1 MATQTQDEVLS
12 ASHIPSHVA
21 IIMDGNGRWA
31 KQRGLPRTEGH
42 IRGQNALRTTLRAA
56 ARRGIKY
63 LTVYTFSTENWSR
76 PQEEVDALMSIL
88 VSAIHAETPQLIAEG
103 VRMRAIGDLSRLP
116 QQAQD
121 SLAESI
127 ELTKDGA
134 QITLILA
141 LSYSSRDEIRRAS
154 QRLAAEAAAGHLRP
168 EEITEELIKKE
179 GLKVN
184 SGFYVADFAEISGAL
199 AAGIEKGDV
208 IVAIEGHKISSFGQL
223 QEQVSRF
230 RPGDTIKVTVNRKGA
245 EKTFAVKLR
254 NKEGGASILKQNSS
268 SVDARLGAKV
278 RQLETAQLR
287 NYGLS
292 YGLVVESL
300 SAGALKRAGVREGF
314 VLLTANDSPLR
325 SIADLNRAFG
335 SSGQARRTRGVVLR
349 GFYPESGDIVSYV
362 VE

>member
-42 IRGQNALRTTLRAA
+42 IRGQDALRTTLRAA

-154 QRLAAEAAAGHLRP
+154 QRLAAEAAAGRFRP
-168 EEITEELIKKE
+168 EEITEELISSYLDTAE
-179 GLKVN
+179 YPDPDLVIRTGGEERISNYLLWQ
-184 SGFYVADFAEISGAL
+184 SAYSELYFSETYWPDFGQEALDEAL
-199 AAGIEKGDV
+199 AAYASRERR
-208 IVAIEGHKISSFGQL
+208 FGKTS
-223 QEQVSRF
+223 EQ
-230 RPGDTIKVTVNRKGA
+230 I
-245 EKTFAVKLR
+245 
-254 NKEGGASILKQNSS
+254 
-268 SVDARLGAKV
+268 
-278 RQLETAQLR
+278 QLE
-287 NYGLS
+287 
-292 YGLVVESL
+292 
-300 SAGALKRAGVREGF
+300 
-314 VLLTANDSPLR
+314 D
-325 SIADLNRAFG
+325 
-335 SSGQARRTRGVVLR
+335 
-349 GFYPESGDIVSYV
+349 
-362 VE
+362 

>member
-42 IRGQNALRTTLRAA
+42 IRGQDALRTTLRAA

-76 PQEEVDALMSIL
+76 PPEEGDALRSSL

-154 QRLAAEAAAGHLRP
+154 QRLAAETAAGRLRP
-168 EEITEELIKKE
+168 EEITEELISSYLDTAE
-179 GLKVN
+179 YPDPDLVIRTGGEERISNYLLWQ
-184 SGFYVADFAEISGAL
+184 SAYSELYFSETYWPDFGQEALDEAL
-199 AAGIEKGDV
+199 AAYASRERR
-208 IVAIEGHKISSFGQL
+208 FGKTS
-223 QEQVSRF
+223 EQ
-230 RPGDTIKVTVNRKGA
+230 I
-245 EKTFAVKLR
+245 
-254 NKEGGASILKQNSS
+254 
-268 SVDARLGAKV
+268 
-278 RQLETAQLR
+278 QLE
-287 NYGLS
+287 
-292 YGLVVESL
+292 
-300 SAGALKRAGVREGF
+300 
-314 VLLTANDSPLR
+314 D
-325 SIADLNRAFG
+325 
-335 SSGQARRTRGVVLR
+335 
-349 GFYPESGDIVSYV
+349 
-362 VE
+362 

>member
-31 KQRGLPRTEGH
+31 KQRGLPRTEGQ
-42 IRGQNALRTTLRAA
+42 IRGQDALRTTLRAA

-154 QRLAAEAAAGHLRP
+154 QRLAAETAAGRLRP
-168 EEITEELIKKE
+168 EEITEELISSYLDTAE
-179 GLKVN
+179 YPDPDLVIRTGGEERISNYLLWQ
-184 SGFYVADFAEISGAL
+184 SAYSELYFSETYWPDFGQKALDEAL
-199 AAGIEKGDV
+199 AAYASRERR
-208 IVAIEGHKISSFGQL
+208 FGKTS
-223 QEQVSRF
+223 EQ
-230 RPGDTIKVTVNRKGA
+230 I
-245 EKTFAVKLR
+245 
-254 NKEGGASILKQNSS
+254 
-268 SVDARLGAKV
+268 
-278 RQLETAQLR
+278 QLE
-287 NYGLS
+287 
-292 YGLVVESL
+292 
-300 SAGALKRAGVREGF
+300 
-314 VLLTANDSPLR
+314 D
-325 SIADLNRAFG
+325 
-335 SSGQARRTRGVVLR
+335 
-349 GFYPESGDIVSYV
+349 
-362 VE
+362 

>member
-42 IRGQNALRTTLRAA
+42 IRGQDALRTTLRAA

-154 QRLAAEAAAGHLRP
+154 QRLAAEAAAGRLRP
-168 EEITEELIKKE
+168 DEITEELISSYLDTAE
-179 GLKVN
+179 YPDPDLVIRTGGEERISNYLLWQ
-184 SGFYVADFAEISGAL
+184 SAYSELYFSETYWPDFGQEALDEAL
-199 AAGIEKGDV
+199 AAYASRERR
-208 IVAIEGHKISSFGQL
+208 FGKTS
-223 QEQVSRF
+223 EQ
-230 RPGDTIKVTVNRKGA
+230 I
-245 EKTFAVKLR
+245 
-254 NKEGGASILKQNSS
+254 
-268 SVDARLGAKV
+268 
-278 RQLETAQLR
+278 QLE
-287 NYGLS
+287 
-292 YGLVVESL
+292 
-300 SAGALKRAGVREGF
+300 
-314 VLLTANDSPLR
+314 D
-325 SIADLNRAFG
+325 
-335 SSGQARRTRGVVLR
+335 
-349 GFYPESGDIVSYV
+349 
-362 VE
+362 

>member
-42 IRGQNALRTTLRAA
+42 IRGQDALRTTLRAA

-63 LTVYTFSTENWSR
+63 LTVYTFSTENWS
-76 PQEEVDALMSIL
+76 P
-88 VSAIHAETPQLIAEG
+88 PQLIAEG

-154 QRLAAEAAAGHLRP
+154 QRLACEAAAGRLRP
-168 EEITEELIKKE
+168 EEITEELISSYLDTAE
-179 GLKVN
+179 YPDPDLVIRTGGEERISNYLLWQ
-184 SGFYVADFAEISGAL
+184 SAYSELYFSETYWPDFGQEALDEAL
-199 AAGIEKGDV
+199 AAYASRERR
-208 IVAIEGHKISSFGQL
+208 FGKTS
-223 QEQVSRF
+223 EQ
-230 RPGDTIKVTVNRKGA
+230 I
-245 EKTFAVKLR
+245 
-254 NKEGGASILKQNSS
+254 
-268 SVDARLGAKV
+268 
-278 RQLETAQLR
+278 QLE
-287 NYGLS
+287 
-292 YGLVVESL
+292 
-300 SAGALKRAGVREGF
+300 
-314 VLLTANDSPLR
+314 D
-325 SIADLNRAFG
+325 
-335 SSGQARRTRGVVLR
+335 
-349 GFYPESGDIVSYV
+349 
-362 VE
+362 

>member
-42 IRGQNALRTTLRAA
+42 IRGQDALRTTLRAA

-154 QRLAAEAAAGHLRP
+154 QRLAAEAAAGRLRP
-168 EEITEELIKKE
+168 DEITEELISSYLDTAE
-179 GLKVN
+179 YPDPDLVIRTGGEERISNYMLWQ
-184 SGFYVADFAEISGAL
+184 SAYSELYFSETYWPDFGQEALDEAL
-199 AAGIEKGDV
+199 AAYASRERR
-208 IVAIEGHKISSFGQL
+208 FGKTS
-223 QEQVSRF
+223 EQ
-230 RPGDTIKVTVNRKGA
+230 I
-245 EKTFAVKLR
+245 
-254 NKEGGASILKQNSS
+254 
-268 SVDARLGAKV
+268 
-278 RQLETAQLR
+278 QLE
-287 NYGLS
+287 
-292 YGLVVESL
+292 
-300 SAGALKRAGVREGF
+300 
-314 VLLTANDSPLR
+314 D
-325 SIADLNRAFG
+325 
-335 SSGQARRTRGVVLR
+335 
-349 GFYPESGDIVSYV
+349 
-362 VE
+362 

>member
-42 IRGQNALRTTLRAA
+42 IRGQDALRTTLRAA

-154 QRLAAEAAAGHLRP
+154 QRLAAEAAAGCLRP
-168 EEITEELIKKE
+168 EEITEELISSYLDTAE
-179 GLKVN
+179 YPDPDLVIRTGGEERISNYLLWQ
-184 SGFYVADFAEISGAL
+184 SAYSELYFSETYWPDFGQEALDEAL
-199 AAGIEKGDV
+199 AAYASRERR
-208 IVAIEGHKISSFGQL
+208 FGKTS
-223 QEQVSRF
+223 EQ
-230 RPGDTIKVTVNRKGA
+230 I
-245 EKTFAVKLR
+245 
-254 NKEGGASILKQNSS
+254 
-268 SVDARLGAKV
+268 
-278 RQLETAQLR
+278 QLE
-287 NYGLS
+287 
-292 YGLVVESL
+292 
-300 SAGALKRAGVREGF
+300 
-314 VLLTANDSPLR
+314 D
-325 SIADLNRAFG
+325 
-335 SSGQARRTRGVVLR
+335 
-349 GFYPESGDIVSYV
+349 
-362 VE
+362 

>member
-42 IRGQNALRTTLRAA
+42 IRGQDALRTTLRAA

-127 ELTKDGA
+127 KLTKDGQ

-154 QRLAAEAAAGHLRP
+154 QRLAAEAAAGRLRP
-168 EEITEELIKKE
+168 DEITEELISSYLDTAE
-179 GLKVN
+179 YPDPDLVIRTGGEERISNYLLWQ
-184 SGFYVADFAEISGAL
+184 SAYSELYFSETYWPDFGQEALDEAL
-199 AAGIEKGDV
+199 AAYASRERR
-208 IVAIEGHKISSFGQL
+208 FGKTS
-223 QEQVSRF
+223 EQ
-230 RPGDTIKVTVNRKGA
+230 I
-245 EKTFAVKLR
+245 
-254 NKEGGASILKQNSS
+254 
-268 SVDARLGAKV
+268 
-278 RQLETAQLR
+278 QLE
-287 NYGLS
+287 
-292 YGLVVESL
+292 
-300 SAGALKRAGVREGF
+300 
-314 VLLTANDSPLR
+314 D
-325 SIADLNRAFG
+325 
-335 SSGQARRTRGVVLR
+335 
-349 GFYPESGDIVSYV
+349 
-362 VE
+362 

>member
-42 IRGQNALRTTLRAA
+42 IRGQDALRTTLRAA

-154 QRLAAEAAAGHLRP
+154 QRLAAEAATGRLRP
-168 EEITEELIKKE
+168 EEITEELISSYLDTAE
-179 GLKVN
+179 YPDPDLVIRTGGEERISNYLLWQ
-184 SGFYVADFAEISGAL
+184 SAYSELYFSETYWPDFGQEALDEAL
-199 AAGIEKGDV
+199 AAYASRERR
-208 IVAIEGHKISSFGQL
+208 FGKTS
-223 QEQVSRF
+223 EQ
-230 RPGDTIKVTVNRKGA
+230 I
-245 EKTFAVKLR
+245 
-254 NKEGGASILKQNSS
+254 
-268 SVDARLGAKV
+268 
-278 RQLETAQLR
+278 QLE
-287 NYGLS
+287 
-292 YGLVVESL
+292 
-300 SAGALKRAGVREGF
+300 
-314 VLLTANDSPLR
+314 D
-325 SIADLNRAFG
+325 
-335 SSGQARRTRGVVLR
+335 
-349 GFYPESGDIVSYV
+349 
-362 VE
+362 

>member
-42 IRGQNALRTTLRAA
+42 IRGQDALRTTLRAA

-88 VSAIHAETPQLIAEG
+88 VSAIHAETPQLLAEG

-154 QRLAAEAAAGHLRP
+154 QRLAAEAAAGRLRP
-168 EEITEELIKKE
+168 EEITEELISSYLDTAE
-179 GLKVN
+179 YPDPDLVIRTGGEERISNYLLWQ
-184 SGFYVADFAEISGAL
+184 SAYSELYFSETYWPDFGQEALDEAL
-199 AAGIEKGDV
+199 AAYASRERR
-208 IVAIEGHKISSFGQL
+208 FGKTS
-223 QEQVSRF
+223 EQ
-230 RPGDTIKVTVNRKGA
+230 I
-245 EKTFAVKLR
+245 
-254 NKEGGASILKQNSS
+254 
-268 SVDARLGAKV
+268 
-278 RQLETAQLR
+278 QLE
-287 NYGLS
+287 
-292 YGLVVESL
+292 
-300 SAGALKRAGVREGF
+300 
-314 VLLTANDSPLR
+314 D
-325 SIADLNRAFG
+325 
-335 SSGQARRTRGVVLR
+335 
-349 GFYPESGDIVSYV
+349 
-362 VE
+362 

>member
-42 IRGQNALRTTLRAA
+42 IRGQDALRTTLRAA

-127 ELTKDGA
+127 ELTKDGQ

-168 EEITEELIKKE
+168 EEITEELISSYLDTAE
-179 GLKVN
+179 YPDPDLVIRTGGEERISNYLLWQ
-184 SGFYVADFAEISGAL
+184 SAYSELYFSETYWPDFGQEALDEAL
-199 AAGIEKGDV
+199 AAYASRERR
-208 IVAIEGHKISSFGQL
+208 FGKTS
-223 QEQVSRF
+223 EQ
-230 RPGDTIKVTVNRKGA
+230 I
-245 EKTFAVKLR
+245 
-254 NKEGGASILKQNSS
+254 
-268 SVDARLGAKV
+268 
-278 RQLETAQLR
+278 QLE
-287 NYGLS
+287 
-292 YGLVVESL
+292 
-300 SAGALKRAGVREGF
+300 
-314 VLLTANDSPLR
+314 D
-325 SIADLNRAFG
+325 
-335 SSGQARRTRGVVLR
+335 
-349 GFYPESGDIVSYV
+349 
-362 VE
+362 

>member
-42 IRGQNALRTTLRAA
+42 IRGQDALRTTLRAA
-56 ARRGIKY
+56 AKRGIKY

-154 QRLAAEAAAGHLRP
+154 QRLAAETAAGRLRP
-168 EEITEELIKKE
+168 EEITEELISSYLDTAE
-179 GLKVN
+179 YPDPDLVIRTGGEERISNYLLWQ
-184 SGFYVADFAEISGAL
+184 SAYSELYFSETYWPDFGQEALDEAL
-199 AAGIEKGDV
+199 AAYASRERR
-208 IVAIEGHKISSFGQL
+208 FGKTS
-223 QEQVSRF
+223 EQ
-230 RPGDTIKVTVNRKGA
+230 I
-245 EKTFAVKLR
+245 
-254 NKEGGASILKQNSS
+254 
-268 SVDARLGAKV
+268 
-278 RQLETAQLR
+278 QLE
-287 NYGLS
+287 
-292 YGLVVESL
+292 
-300 SAGALKRAGVREGF
+300 
-314 VLLTANDSPLR
+314 D
-325 SIADLNRAFG
+325 
-335 SSGQARRTRGVVLR
+335 
-349 GFYPESGDIVSYV
+349 
-362 VE
+362 

>member
-12 ASHIPSHVA
+12 APHIPSHVA

-42 IRGQNALRTTLRAA
+42 IRGQDALRTTLRAA
-56 ARRGIKY
+56 AKRGIKY

-154 QRLAAEAAAGHLRP
+154 QRLAAEAAAGRLRP
-168 EEITEELIKKE
+168 EEITEELISSYLDTAE
-179 GLKVN
+179 YPDPDLVIRTGGEERISNYLLWQ
-184 SGFYVADFAEISGAL
+184 SAYSELYFSETYWPDFGQEALDEAL
-199 AAGIEKGDV
+199 AAYASRERR
-208 IVAIEGHKISSFGQL
+208 FGKTS
-223 QEQVSRF
+223 EQ
-230 RPGDTIKVTVNRKGA
+230 I
-245 EKTFAVKLR
+245 
-254 NKEGGASILKQNSS
+254 
-268 SVDARLGAKV
+268 
-278 RQLETAQLR
+278 QLE
-287 NYGLS
+287 
-292 YGLVVESL
+292 
-300 SAGALKRAGVREGF
+300 
-314 VLLTANDSPLR
+314 D
-325 SIADLNRAFG
+325 
-335 SSGQARRTRGVVLR
+335 
-349 GFYPESGDIVSYV
+349 
-362 VE
+362 

>member
-42 IRGQNALRTTLRAA
+42 IRGQDALRTTLRAA
-56 ARRGIKY
+56 AKRGIKY

-154 QRLAAEAAAGHLRP
+154 QRLAAETAAGRLRP
-168 EEITEELIKKE
+168 EEITEELISSYLDTAE
-179 GLKVN
+179 YPDPDLVIRTGGEERISNYLLWQAAY
-184 SGFYVADFAEISGAL
+184 SELYFSETYWPDFGQEALDEAL
-199 AAGIEKGDV
+199 AAYASRERR
-208 IVAIEGHKISSFGQL
+208 FGKTS
-223 QEQVSRF
+223 EQ
-230 RPGDTIKVTVNRKGA
+230 I
-245 EKTFAVKLR
+245 
-254 NKEGGASILKQNSS
+254 
-268 SVDARLGAKV
+268 
-278 RQLETAQLR
+278 QLE
-287 NYGLS
+287 
-292 YGLVVESL
+292 
-300 SAGALKRAGVREGF
+300 
-314 VLLTANDSPLR
+314 D
-325 SIADLNRAFG
+325 
-335 SSGQARRTRGVVLR
+335 
-349 GFYPESGDIVSYV
+349 
-362 VE
+362 

>member
-42 IRGQNALRTTLRAA
+42 IRGQDALRTTLRAA

-76 PQEEVDALMSIL
+76 PLEEVDALMSIL

-127 ELTKDGA
+127 ELTKDGQ

-154 QRLAAEAAAGHLRP
+154 QRLAAEAAAGRLRP
-168 EEITEELIKKE
+168 EEITEELISSYLDTAE
-179 GLKVN
+179 YPDPDLVIRTGGEERISNYLLWQ
-184 SGFYVADFAEISGAL
+184 SAYSELYFSETYWPDFGQEALDEAL
-199 AAGIEKGDV
+199 AAYASRERR
-208 IVAIEGHKISSFGQL
+208 FGKTS
-223 QEQVSRF
+223 EQ
-230 RPGDTIKVTVNRKGA
+230 I
-245 EKTFAVKLR
+245 
-254 NKEGGASILKQNSS
+254 
-268 SVDARLGAKV
+268 
-278 RQLETAQLR
+278 QLE
-287 NYGLS
+287 
-292 YGLVVESL
+292 
-300 SAGALKRAGVREGF
+300 
-314 VLLTANDSPLR
+314 D
-325 SIADLNRAFG
+325 
-335 SSGQARRTRGVVLR
+335 
-349 GFYPESGDIVSYV
+349 
-362 VE
+362 

>member
-42 IRGQNALRTTLRAA
+42 IRGQDALRTTLRAA

-127 ELTKDGA
+127 ELTKDGQ

-141 LSYSSRDEIRRAS
+141 LSYSSRDDIRRAS
-154 QRLAAEAAAGHLRP
+154 QRLAAEAAAGRLRP
-168 EEITEELIKKE
+168 EEITEELISSYLDTAE
-179 GLKVN
+179 YPDPDLVIRTGGEERISNYLLWQ
-184 SGFYVADFAEISGAL
+184 SAYSELYFSETYWPDFGQEALDEAL
-199 AAGIEKGDV
+199 AAYASRERR
-208 IVAIEGHKISSFGQL
+208 FGKTS
-223 QEQVSRF
+223 EQ
-230 RPGDTIKVTVNRKGA
+230 I
-245 EKTFAVKLR
+245 
-254 NKEGGASILKQNSS
+254 
-268 SVDARLGAKV
+268 
-278 RQLETAQLR
+278 QLE
-287 NYGLS
+287 
-292 YGLVVESL
+292 
-300 SAGALKRAGVREGF
+300 
-314 VLLTANDSPLR
+314 D
-325 SIADLNRAFG
+325 
-335 SSGQARRTRGVVLR
+335 
-349 GFYPESGDIVSYV
+349 
-362 VE
+362 

>member
-42 IRGQNALRTTLRAA
+42 IRGQDALRTTLRAA
-56 ARRGIKY
+56 AKRGIKY

-154 QRLAAEAAAGHLRP
+154 QRLAAETAAGRLRP
-168 EEITEELIKKE
+168 EEITEELISSDLDTAE
-179 GLKVN
+179 YPDPDLVIRTGGEERISNYLLWQ
-184 SGFYVADFAEISGAL
+184 SAYSELYFSETYWPDFGQEALDEAL
-199 AAGIEKGDV
+199 AAYASRERR
-208 IVAIEGHKISSFGQL
+208 FGKTS
-223 QEQVSRF
+223 EQ
-230 RPGDTIKVTVNRKGA
+230 I
-245 EKTFAVKLR
+245 
-254 NKEGGASILKQNSS
+254 
-268 SVDARLGAKV
+268 
-278 RQLETAQLR
+278 QLE
-287 NYGLS
+287 
-292 YGLVVESL
+292 
-300 SAGALKRAGVREGF
+300 
-314 VLLTANDSPLR
+314 D
-325 SIADLNRAFG
+325 
-335 SSGQARRTRGVVLR
+335 
-349 GFYPESGDIVSYV
+349 
-362 VE
+362 

>member
-42 IRGQNALRTTLRAA
+42 IRGQDALRTTLRAA

-103 VRMRAIGDLSRLP
+103 VRMRAIGDLPRLP

-154 QRLAAEAAAGHLRP
+154 QRLAAEAAAGRLRP
-168 EEITEELIKKE
+168 EEITEELISSYLDTAE
-179 GLKVN
+179 YPDPDLVIRTGGEERISNYLLWQ
-184 SGFYVADFAEISGAL
+184 SAYSELYFSETYWPDFGQEALDEAL
-199 AAGIEKGDV
+199 AAYASRERR
-208 IVAIEGHKISSFGQL
+208 FGKTS
-223 QEQVSRF
+223 EQ
-230 RPGDTIKVTVNRKGA
+230 I
-245 EKTFAVKLR
+245 
-254 NKEGGASILKQNSS
+254 
-268 SVDARLGAKV
+268 
-278 RQLETAQLR
+278 QLE
-287 NYGLS
+287 
-292 YGLVVESL
+292 
-300 SAGALKRAGVREGF
+300 
-314 VLLTANDSPLR
+314 D
-325 SIADLNRAFG
+325 
-335 SSGQARRTRGVVLR
+335 
-349 GFYPESGDIVSYV
+349 
-362 VE
+362 

>member
-42 IRGQNALRTTLRAA
+42 IRGQDALRTTLRAA

-127 ELTKDGA
+127 ELTKDGQ

-154 QRLAAEAAAGHLRP
+154 QRLAAEAAAGRLRP
-168 EEITEELIKKE
+168 EEITEELISSYLDTAEYPDPDLVIRTGGEKRISNYLLWQSAYSE
-179 GLKVN
+179 LYF
-184 SGFYVADFAEISGAL
+184 SETYWPDFGQEALDEAL
-199 AAGIEKGDV
+199 AAYASRERR
-208 IVAIEGHKISSFGQL
+208 FGKTS
-223 QEQVSRF
+223 EQ
-230 RPGDTIKVTVNRKGA
+230 I
-245 EKTFAVKLR
+245 
-254 NKEGGASILKQNSS
+254 
-268 SVDARLGAKV
+268 
-278 RQLETAQLR
+278 QLE
-287 NYGLS
+287 
-292 YGLVVESL
+292 
-300 SAGALKRAGVREGF
+300 
-314 VLLTANDSPLR
+314 D
-325 SIADLNRAFG
+325 
-335 SSGQARRTRGVVLR
+335 
-349 GFYPESGDIVSYV
+349 
-362 VE
+362 

>member
-21 IIMDGNGRWA
+21 NIMDGNGRWA

-42 IRGQNALRTTLRAA
+42 IRGQDALRTTLRAA

-154 QRLAAEAAAGHLRP
+154 QRLAAEAAAGRLRP
-168 EEITEELIKKE
+168 EEITEELISSYLDTAE
-179 GLKVN
+179 YPDPDLVIRTGGEERISNYLLWQ
-184 SGFYVADFAEISGAL
+184 SAYSELYFSETYWPDFGQEALDEAL
-199 AAGIEKGDV
+199 AAYASRERR
-208 IVAIEGHKISSFGQL
+208 FGKTS
-223 QEQVSRF
+223 EQ
-230 RPGDTIKVTVNRKGA
+230 I
-245 EKTFAVKLR
+245 
-254 NKEGGASILKQNSS
+254 
-268 SVDARLGAKV
+268 
-278 RQLETAQLR
+278 QLE
-287 NYGLS
+287 
-292 YGLVVESL
+292 
-300 SAGALKRAGVREGF
+300 
-314 VLLTANDSPLR
+314 D
-325 SIADLNRAFG
+325 
-335 SSGQARRTRGVVLR
+335 
-349 GFYPESGDIVSYV
+349 
-362 VE
+362 

>member
-1 MATQTQDEVLS
+1 MATPTQDEVLS

-42 IRGQNALRTTLRAA
+42 IRGQDALRTTLRAS

-127 ELTKDGA
+127 ELTKDGQ

-154 QRLAAEAAAGHLRP
+154 QRLAAEAAAGRLRP
-168 EEITEELIKKE
+168 EEITEELISSYLDTAE
-179 GLKVN
+179 YPDPDLVIRTGGEERISNYLLWQ
-184 SGFYVADFAEISGAL
+184 SAYSELYFSETYWPDFGQEALDEAL
-199 AAGIEKGDV
+199 AAYASRERR
-208 IVAIEGHKISSFGQL
+208 FGKTS
-223 QEQVSRF
+223 EQ
-230 RPGDTIKVTVNRKGA
+230 I
-245 EKTFAVKLR
+245 
-254 NKEGGASILKQNSS
+254 
-268 SVDARLGAKV
+268 
-278 RQLETAQLR
+278 QLE
-287 NYGLS
+287 
-292 YGLVVESL
+292 
-300 SAGALKRAGVREGF
+300 
-314 VLLTANDSPLR
+314 D
-325 SIADLNRAFG
+325 
-335 SSGQARRTRGVVLR
+335 
-349 GFYPESGDIVSYV
+349 
-362 VE
+362 

>member
-31 KQRGLPRTEGH
+31 KQRSLPRTEGH
-42 IRGQNALRTTLRAA
+42 IRGQDALRTTLRAA

-154 QRLAAEAAAGHLRP
+154 QRLAAEAAAGRLRP
-168 EEITEELIKKE
+168 EEITEELISSYLDTAE
-179 GLKVN
+179 YPDPDLVIRTGGEERISNYLLWQ
-184 SGFYVADFAEISGAL
+184 SAYSELYFSETYWPDFGQEALDEAL
-199 AAGIEKGDV
+199 AAYASRERR
-208 IVAIEGHKISSFGQL
+208 FGKTS
-223 QEQVSRF
+223 EQ
-230 RPGDTIKVTVNRKGA
+230 I
-245 EKTFAVKLR
+245 
-254 NKEGGASILKQNSS
+254 
-268 SVDARLGAKV
+268 
-278 RQLETAQLR
+278 QLE
-287 NYGLS
+287 
-292 YGLVVESL
+292 
-300 SAGALKRAGVREGF
+300 
-314 VLLTANDSPLR
+314 D
-325 SIADLNRAFG
+325 
-335 SSGQARRTRGVVLR
+335 
-349 GFYPESGDIVSYV
+349 
-362 VE
+362 

>member
-42 IRGQNALRTTLRAA
+42 IRGQDALRTTLRAA
-56 ARRGIKY
+56 AKRGIKY

-154 QRLAAEAAAGHLRP
+154 QRLAAEAAAGRFRP
-168 EEITEELIKKE
+168 EEITEELISSYLDTAE
-179 GLKVN
+179 YPDPDLVIRTGGEERISNYLLWQ
-184 SGFYVADFAEISGAL
+184 SAYSELYFSETYWPDFGQEALDEAL
-199 AAGIEKGDV
+199 AAYASRERR
-208 IVAIEGHKISSFGQL
+208 FGKTS
-223 QEQVSRF
+223 EQ
-230 RPGDTIKVTVNRKGA
+230 I
-245 EKTFAVKLR
+245 
-254 NKEGGASILKQNSS
+254 
-268 SVDARLGAKV
+268 
-278 RQLETAQLR
+278 QLE
-287 NYGLS
+287 
-292 YGLVVESL
+292 
-300 SAGALKRAGVREGF
+300 
-314 VLLTANDSPLR
+314 D
-325 SIADLNRAFG
+325 
-335 SSGQARRTRGVVLR
+335 
-349 GFYPESGDIVSYV
+349 
-362 VE
+362 

>member
-42 IRGQNALRTTLRAA
+42 IRGQDALRTTLRAA

-154 QRLAAEAAAGHLRP
+154 QRLAAEAAAGRLRP
-168 EEITEELIKKE
+168 EEITEELISSYLDTAE
-179 GLKVN
+179 YPDPDLVIRTGGEERISNYLLWQ
-184 SGFYVADFAEISGAL
+184 SAYSELYFSEIYWPDFGQEALDEAL
-199 AAGIEKGDV
+199 AAYASRERR
-208 IVAIEGHKISSFGQL
+208 FGKTS
-223 QEQVSRF
+223 EQ
-230 RPGDTIKVTVNRKGA
+230 I
-245 EKTFAVKLR
+245 
-254 NKEGGASILKQNSS
+254 
-268 SVDARLGAKV
+268 
-278 RQLETAQLR
+278 QLE
-287 NYGLS
+287 
-292 YGLVVESL
+292 
-300 SAGALKRAGVREGF
+300 
-314 VLLTANDSPLR
+314 D
-325 SIADLNRAFG
+325 
-335 SSGQARRTRGVVLR
+335 
-349 GFYPESGDIVSYV
+349 
-362 VE
+362 

>member
-42 IRGQNALRTTLRAA
+42 IRGQDALRTTLRAA

-141 LSYSSRDEIRRAS
+141 LSDSSRDEIRRAS
-154 QRLAAEAAAGHLRP
+154 QRLACEAAAGRLRP
-168 EEITEELIKKE
+168 EEITEELISSYLDTAE
-179 GLKVN
+179 YPDPDLVIRTGGEERISNYLLWQ
-184 SGFYVADFAEISGAL
+184 SAYSELYFSETYWPDFGQEALDEAL
-199 AAGIEKGDV
+199 AAYASRERR
-208 IVAIEGHKISSFGQL
+208 FGKTS
-223 QEQVSRF
+223 EQ
-230 RPGDTIKVTVNRKGA
+230 I
-245 EKTFAVKLR
+245 
-254 NKEGGASILKQNSS
+254 
-268 SVDARLGAKV
+268 
-278 RQLETAQLR
+278 QLE
-287 NYGLS
+287 
-292 YGLVVESL
+292 
-300 SAGALKRAGVREGF
+300 
-314 VLLTANDSPLR
+314 D
-325 SIADLNRAFG
+325 
-335 SSGQARRTRGVVLR
+335 
-349 GFYPESGDIVSYV
+349 
-362 VE
+362 

>member
-42 IRGQNALRTTLRAA
+42 IRGQDALRTTLRAA

-88 VSAIHAETPQLIAEG
+88 VSAIHAETPQLIVEG

-127 ELTKDGA
+127 ELTKDGQ

-154 QRLAAEAAAGHLRP
+154 QRIAAEAAAGHLRP
-168 EEITEELIKKE
+168 EEITEELISSYLDTAE
-179 GLKVN
+179 YPDPDLVIRTGGEERISNYLLWQ
-184 SGFYVADFAEISGAL
+184 SAYSELYFSETYWPDFGQEALDEAL
-199 AAGIEKGDV
+199 AAYASRERR
-208 IVAIEGHKISSFGQL
+208 FGKTS
-223 QEQVSRF
+223 EQ
-230 RPGDTIKVTVNRKGA
+230 I
-245 EKTFAVKLR
+245 
-254 NKEGGASILKQNSS
+254 
-268 SVDARLGAKV
+268 
-278 RQLETAQLR
+278 QLE
-287 NYGLS
+287 
-292 YGLVVESL
+292 
-300 SAGALKRAGVREGF
+300 
-314 VLLTANDSPLR
+314 D
-325 SIADLNRAFG
+325 
-335 SSGQARRTRGVVLR
+335 
-349 GFYPESGDIVSYV
+349 
-362 VE
+362 

>member
-42 IRGQNALRTTLRAA
+42 IRGQDALRTTLRAA

-141 LSYSSRDEIRRAS
+141 LSYASRDEIRRAS
-154 QRLAAEAAAGHLRP
+154 QRLAAEAAAGRLRP
-168 EEITEELIKKE
+168 EEITEELISSYLDTAE
-179 GLKVN
+179 YPDPDLVIRTGGEERISNYLLWQ
-184 SGFYVADFAEISGAL
+184 SAYSELYFSETYWPDFGQEALDEAL
-199 AAGIEKGDV
+199 AAYASRERR
-208 IVAIEGHKISSFGQL
+208 FGKTS
-223 QEQVSRF
+223 EQ
-230 RPGDTIKVTVNRKGA
+230 I
-245 EKTFAVKLR
+245 
-254 NKEGGASILKQNSS
+254 
-268 SVDARLGAKV
+268 
-278 RQLETAQLR
+278 QLE
-287 NYGLS
+287 
-292 YGLVVESL
+292 
-300 SAGALKRAGVREGF
+300 
-314 VLLTANDSPLR
+314 D
-325 SIADLNRAFG
+325 
-335 SSGQARRTRGVVLR
+335 
-349 GFYPESGDIVSYV
+349 
-362 VE
+362 

>member
-42 IRGQNALRTTLRAA
+42 IRGQDALRTTLRAA

-154 QRLAAEAAAGHLRP
+154 QRLAAEAAADRLRP
-168 EEITEELIKKE
+168 EEITEELISSYLDTAE
-179 GLKVN
+179 YPDPDLVIRTGGEERISNYLLWQ
-184 SGFYVADFAEISGAL
+184 SAYSELYFSETYWPDFGQEALDEAL
-199 AAGIEKGDV
+199 AAYASRERR
-208 IVAIEGHKISSFGQL
+208 FGKTS
-223 QEQVSRF
+223 EQ
-230 RPGDTIKVTVNRKGA
+230 I
-245 EKTFAVKLR
+245 
-254 NKEGGASILKQNSS
+254 
-268 SVDARLGAKV
+268 
-278 RQLETAQLR
+278 QLE
-287 NYGLS
+287 
-292 YGLVVESL
+292 
-300 SAGALKRAGVREGF
+300 
-314 VLLTANDSPLR
+314 D
-325 SIADLNRAFG
+325 
-335 SSGQARRTRGVVLR
+335 
-349 GFYPESGDIVSYV
+349 
-362 VE
+362 

>member
-42 IRGQNALRTTLRAA
+42 IRGQDALRTTLRAA
-56 ARRGIKY
+56 ARCGIKY

-154 QRLAAEAAAGHLRP
+154 QRLAAEAAAGRLRP
-168 EEITEELIKKE
+168 EEITEELISSYLDTAE
-179 GLKVN
+179 YPDPDLVIRTGGEERISNYLLWQ
-184 SGFYVADFAEISGAL
+184 SAYSELYFSETYWPDFGQEALDEAL
-199 AAGIEKGDV
+199 AAYASRERR
-208 IVAIEGHKISSFGQL
+208 FGKTS
-223 QEQVSRF
+223 EQ
-230 RPGDTIKVTVNRKGA
+230 I
-245 EKTFAVKLR
+245 
-254 NKEGGASILKQNSS
+254 
-268 SVDARLGAKV
+268 
-278 RQLETAQLR
+278 QLE
-287 NYGLS
+287 
-292 YGLVVESL
+292 
-300 SAGALKRAGVREGF
+300 
-314 VLLTANDSPLR
+314 D
-325 SIADLNRAFG
+325 
-335 SSGQARRTRGVVLR
+335 
-349 GFYPESGDIVSYV
+349 
-362 VE
+362 

>member
-42 IRGQNALRTTLRAA
+42 IRGQDALRTTLRAA

-168 EEITEELIKKE
+168 EEITEELISSYLDTAE
-179 GLKVN
+179 YPDPDLVIRTGGEERISNYLLWQ
-184 SGFYVADFAEISGAL
+184 SAYSELYFSETYWPDFGQEALDEAL
-199 AAGIEKGDV
+199 AAYASRERR
-208 IVAIEGHKISSFGQL
+208 FGKTS
-223 QEQVSRF
+223 EQ
-230 RPGDTIKVTVNRKGA
+230 I
-245 EKTFAVKLR
+245 
-254 NKEGGASILKQNSS
+254 
-268 SVDARLGAKV
+268 
-278 RQLETAQLR
+278 QLE
-287 NYGLS
+287 
-292 YGLVVESL
+292 
-300 SAGALKRAGVREGF
+300 
-314 VLLTANDSPLR
+314 D
-325 SIADLNRAFG
+325 
-335 SSGQARRTRGVVLR
+335 
-349 GFYPESGDIVSYV
+349 
-362 VE
+362 

>member
-42 IRGQNALRTTLRAA
+42 IRGQDALRTTLRAA

-127 ELTKDGA
+127 ELTKDGQ

-154 QRLAAEAAAGHLRP
+154 QRLAAEAAAGRLRP
-168 EEITEELIKKE
+168 EEITEELISSYLDTAE
-179 GLKVN
+179 YPDPDLVVRTGGEERISNYLLWQ
-184 SGFYVADFAEISGAL
+184 SAYSELYFSETYWPDFGQEALDEAL
-199 AAGIEKGDV
+199 AAYASRERR
-208 IVAIEGHKISSFGQL
+208 FGKTS
-223 QEQVSRF
+223 EQ
-230 RPGDTIKVTVNRKGA
+230 I
-245 EKTFAVKLR
+245 
-254 NKEGGASILKQNSS
+254 
-268 SVDARLGAKV
+268 
-278 RQLETAQLR
+278 QLE
-287 NYGLS
+287 
-292 YGLVVESL
+292 
-300 SAGALKRAGVREGF
+300 
-314 VLLTANDSPLR
+314 D
-325 SIADLNRAFG
+325 
-335 SSGQARRTRGVVLR
+335 
-349 GFYPESGDIVSYV
+349 
-362 VE
+362 

>member
-42 IRGQNALRTTLRAA
+42 IRGQDALRTTLRAA

-154 QRLAAEAAAGHLRP
+154 QRLAAEAAAGRLRP
-168 EEITEELIKKE
+168 EEITEELISSYLDTAEYPDPDLVIRTGGEKRISNYLLWQSAYSE
-179 GLKVN
+179 LYF
-184 SGFYVADFAEISGAL
+184 SETYWPDFGQEALDEAL
-199 AAGIEKGDV
+199 AAYASRERR
-208 IVAIEGHKISSFGQL
+208 FGKTS
-223 QEQVSRF
+223 EQ
-230 RPGDTIKVTVNRKGA
+230 I
-245 EKTFAVKLR
+245 
-254 NKEGGASILKQNSS
+254 
-268 SVDARLGAKV
+268 
-278 RQLETAQLR
+278 QLE
-287 NYGLS
+287 
-292 YGLVVESL
+292 
-300 SAGALKRAGVREGF
+300 
-314 VLLTANDSPLR
+314 D
-325 SIADLNRAFG
+325 
-335 SSGQARRTRGVVLR
+335 
-349 GFYPESGDIVSYV
+349 
-362 VE
+362 

>member
-42 IRGQNALRTTLRAA
+42 IRGQDALRTTLRAA

-127 ELTKDGA
+127 ELTKDGQ

-154 QRLAAEAAAGHLRP
+154 QRLAAEAAAGRLRP
-168 EEITEELIKKE
+168 EEITEELISSY
-179 GLKVN
+179 L
-184 SGFYVADFAEISGAL
+184 DTAEYPDPDLVIRTGGEERISNYLLWQSAYSEL
-199 AAGIEKGDV
+199 YFSETYWPD
-208 IVAIEGHKISSFGQL
+208 FGQEEL
-223 QEQVSRF
+223 DEALTAYASRERRFGKTSEQ
-230 RPGDTIKVTVNRKGA
+230 I
-245 EKTFAVKLR
+245 
-254 NKEGGASILKQNSS
+254 
-268 SVDARLGAKV
+268 
-278 RQLETAQLR
+278 QLE
-287 NYGLS
+287 
-292 YGLVVESL
+292 
-300 SAGALKRAGVREGF
+300 
-314 VLLTANDSPLR
+314 D
-325 SIADLNRAFG
+325 
-335 SSGQARRTRGVVLR
+335 
-349 GFYPESGDIVSYV
+349 
-362 VE
+362 

>member
-42 IRGQNALRTTLRAA
+42 IRGQDALRTTLRAA

-154 QRLAAEAAAGHLRP
+154 QRLAAEAAAGRLRP
-168 EEITEELIKKE
+168 EEITEELISSYLDTAE
-179 GLKVN
+179 YPDPDLVIRTGGEERISNYLLWQ
-184 SGFYVADFAEISGAL
+184 SAYSELYFSETYWPDFGQEALDEAL
-199 AAGIEKGDV
+199 AAYASRERR
-208 IVAIEGHKISSFGQL
+208 FGKTS
-223 QEQVSRF
+223 EQ
-230 RPGDTIKVTVNRKGA
+230 I
-245 EKTFAVKLR
+245 
-254 NKEGGASILKQNSS
+254 
-268 SVDARLGAKV
+268 
-278 RQLETAQLR
+278 QLE
-287 NYGLS
+287 
-292 YGLVVESL
+292 
-300 SAGALKRAGVREGF
+300 
-314 VLLTANDSPLR
+314 D
-325 SIADLNRAFG
+325 
-335 SSGQARRTRGVVLR
+335 
-349 GFYPESGDIVSYV
+349 
-362 VE
+362 

>member
-42 IRGQNALRTTLRAA
+42 IRGQDALRTTLRAA

-127 ELTKDGA
+127 KLTKDGQ

-154 QRLAAEAAAGHLRP
+154 QRLAAEAAAGRLRP
-168 EEITEELIKKE
+168 EEITEELISSY
-179 GLKVN
+179 L
-184 SGFYVADFAEISGAL
+184 DTAEYPDPDLVIRTGGEERISNYLLWQSAYSEL
-199 AAGIEKGDV
+199 YFSETYWPD
-208 IVAIEGHKISSFGQL
+208 FGQEAL
-223 QEQVSRF
+223 DEALSAYASRERRFGKTSEQ
-230 RPGDTIKVTVNRKGA
+230 I
-245 EKTFAVKLR
+245 
-254 NKEGGASILKQNSS
+254 
-268 SVDARLGAKV
+268 
-278 RQLETAQLR
+278 QLE
-287 NYGLS
+287 
-292 YGLVVESL
+292 
-300 SAGALKRAGVREGF
+300 
-314 VLLTANDSPLR
+314 D
-325 SIADLNRAFG
+325 
-335 SSGQARRTRGVVLR
+335 
-349 GFYPESGDIVSYV
+349 
-362 VE
+362 

>member
-42 IRGQNALRTTLRAA
+42 IRGQDALRTTLRAA

-154 QRLAAEAAAGHLRP
+154 QRLTAEAAAGHLRP
-168 EEITEELIKKE
+168 EEITEELISSYLDTAE
-179 GLKVN
+179 YPDPDLVIRTGGEERISNYLLWQ
-184 SGFYVADFAEISGAL
+184 SAYSELYFSETYWPDFGQEALDEAL
-199 AAGIEKGDV
+199 AAYASRERR
-208 IVAIEGHKISSFGQL
+208 FGKTS
-223 QEQVSRF
+223 EQ
-230 RPGDTIKVTVNRKGA
+230 I
-245 EKTFAVKLR
+245 
-254 NKEGGASILKQNSS
+254 
-268 SVDARLGAKV
+268 
-278 RQLETAQLR
+278 QLE
-287 NYGLS
+287 
-292 YGLVVESL
+292 
-300 SAGALKRAGVREGF
+300 
-314 VLLTANDSPLR
+314 D
-325 SIADLNRAFG
+325 
-335 SSGQARRTRGVVLR
+335 
-349 GFYPESGDIVSYV
+349 
-362 VE
+362 